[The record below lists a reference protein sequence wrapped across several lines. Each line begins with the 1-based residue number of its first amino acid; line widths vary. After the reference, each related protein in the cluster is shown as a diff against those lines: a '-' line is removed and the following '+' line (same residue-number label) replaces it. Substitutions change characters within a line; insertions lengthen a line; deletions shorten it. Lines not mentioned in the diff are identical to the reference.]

1 MSAGGDH
8 LACQESVL
16 GPHLLGNPSSLGGAM
31 NEDSLDKI
39 RQTPEGWALEQ
50 EMEIAAEVYGP
61 EPEGIRTDWSEL
73 SDEELVDRYKRMLGF
88 DLKWDT

>member
-1 MSAGGDH
+1 
-8 LACQESVL
+8 
-16 GPHLLGNPSSLGGAM
+16 M

-39 RQTPEGWALEQ
+39 RQTPEGWVHEQ

-61 EPEGIRTDWSEL
+61 EPQGVRMDWSEL